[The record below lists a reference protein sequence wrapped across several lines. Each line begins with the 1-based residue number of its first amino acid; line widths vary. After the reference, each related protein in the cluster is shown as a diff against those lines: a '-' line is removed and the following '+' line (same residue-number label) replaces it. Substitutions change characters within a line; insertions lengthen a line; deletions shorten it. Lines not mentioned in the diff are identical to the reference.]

1 MINTRF
7 GLYSFIFGLML
18 GVAPA
23 WADVDISSMDKVEVG
38 SWAELKAAVEDSA
51 NAGKVI
57 ILTQDITA
65 PADTPIT
72 SVGGKGII
80 IDGGGHT
87 ITGQE
92 GTSADGQ
99 FIYFTSS
106 DTTDLTIQNV
116 NLKGFGNVQS
126 SQVPHSGVIFNNG
139 SINNITANFSNN
151 YSHRNGGAIYVGD
164 SVNNIEGTFSQNYS
178 MTLGGAIY
186 NEGSIND
193 ISGEF
198 NNNYSMTEQAQGGA
212 IYNGGFNSSIN
223 SITAN
228 FIKNHAIG
236 GQYGSSGGAI
246 FNSRL
251 IGTIK
256 GDFLE
261 NYVELS
267 SENSIIDSRGGAIY
281 NTGSIENIIGK
292 FTGNYAQSTSRS
304 TTGGAIFNSGTITS
318 ISGDFSDNYA
328 QADSDLAYG
337 GAIYNKGTIGDITGD
352 FSGNYA
358 QSTSGSAFGLL
369 LVLPLVERF
378 IMKGL

>member
-1 MINTRF
+1 MTRHISLF
-7 GLYSFIFGLML
+7 TLISAALL
-18 GVAPA
+18 SGVCTAQA
-23 WADVDISSMDKVEVG
+23 ENVDISSMEKVEV
-38 SWAELKAAVEDSA
+38 SDWAGLKAAVENSA
-51 NAGKVI
+51 NAGKAIV
-57 ILTQDITA
+57 LTQDITA
-65 PADTPIT
+65 DKDNPIT
-72 SVGGKGII
+72 SVGGEGII
-80 IDGGGHT
+80 IDGGTHT

-92 GTSADGQ
+92 GTSAAGQ
-99 FIYFTSS
+99 FIYF
-106 DTTDLTIQNV
+106 DKNDKTDLTIQNV
-116 NLKGFGNVQS
+116 KLNGFGNVQS
-126 SQVPHSGVIFNNG
+126 SQVPHSGVIFNYG

-151 YSHRNGGAIYVGD
+151 YSHKQGGAIYLGKENDVYG
-164 SVNNIEGTFSQNYS
+164 SINNIEGTFSQNYS
-178 MTLGGAIY
+178 LSFGGAIS
-186 NEGSIND
+186 NEGSINN

-281 NTGSIENIIGK
+281 NH
-292 FTGNYAQSTSRS
+292 
-304 TTGGAIFNSGTITS
+304 
-318 ISGDFSDNYA
+318 
-328 QADSDLAYG
+328 
-337 GAIYNKGTIGDITGD
+337 GTIGG
-352 FSGNYA
+352 GN
-358 QSTSGSAFGLL
+358 L
-369 LVLPLVERF
+369 
-378 IMKGL
+378 